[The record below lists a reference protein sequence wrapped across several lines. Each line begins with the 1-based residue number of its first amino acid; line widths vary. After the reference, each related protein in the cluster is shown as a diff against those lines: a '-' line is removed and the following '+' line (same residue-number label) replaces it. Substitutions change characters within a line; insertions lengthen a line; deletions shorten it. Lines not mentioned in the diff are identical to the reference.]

1 LLRGLPVIRFS
12 SICGNKETEA
22 VSEAMTA
29 LADMHLVVM
38 LADTASV
45 SLLPQIEE
53 NRMTG
58 PGRDN

>member
-1 LLRGLPVIRFS
+1 MIVADFPPGPGPAL
-12 SICGNKETEA
+12 K
-22 VSEAMTA
+22 AMTA

-53 NRMTG
+53 NRDD
-58 PGRDN
+58 R